1 MKLAIDIDGV
11 LLDIM
16 VTYCEIFNN
25 KHNTDYTKEDV
36 TSWEFFKSWDIS
48 EKEAFEIFYSIYID
62 SMKVPFIDN
71 KAPEIL
77 QRLNDCHD
85 VYIVTARSPEYK
97 TPIIKKFRFHN
108 IFKGI
113 HYKDLILLHHKPYD
127 IKLSLDFDV
136 YVDDNPNLV
145 DSIKNMVNKKLLLYD
160 QPWNQNLILY
170 KNTKR
175 VFNWKDIEREIG
187 C

>member
-1 MKLAIDIDGV
+1 MKIAIDIDGV

-16 VTYCEIFNN
+16 VTYCEIFNA
-25 KHNTDYTKEDV
+25 KHNTEYTKEDV
-36 TSWEFFKSWDIS
+36 TSWEFFKSWDIP
-48 EKEAFEIFYSIYID
+48 EKDAFEIFYNLYTD
-62 SMKVPFIDN
+62 SMKVPIID
-71 KAPEIL
+71 KEATEIMH
-77 QRLNDCHD
+77 RLNNCHD
-85 VYIVTARSPEYK
+85 VYIVTARSPEYRA
-97 TPIIKKFRFHN
+97 PIIKKFRFHN

-113 HYKDLILLHHKPYD
+113 HYEDLILLHQKPYD

-145 DSIKNMVNKKLLLYD
+145 ESIKDMADKKLLLYD
-160 QPWNQNLILY
+160 QPWNQDLILY
-170 KNTKR
+170 RNIKR